1 MTDRRAGESE
11 GEVCGGIFAF
21 FALRALGADRAL
33 QSSLSARRL
42 AGVGRAE
49 IPIAVVTNVR
59 GDAVRAG
66 STVSSFWRRDII
78 RRAVRQQHGVH
89 VAAKFVLALVGDGFY
104 ASAVLAS
111 APAARLRRLVDCGY
125 EAGFIFGG
133 EAGEVADL
141 GLQLRPNR
149 QRRLCAGVRVWIRTT
164 LDDAELC
171 IYGWSRSTAV
181 GRATIHAYAQGTAVL
196 CQHLMRYDAAVADIG
211 KRNAP
216 AAALENRIFYQQTP
230 VLRKNKINDFADR
243 PARQRL
249 PLDYICTVAAY
260 VDFYHDITPYIFTRP
275 WYALAFFCPTYGV
288 AFTTAPLI
296 IIRAVVLSLVPLC
309 VVFEPEPVPSVW
321 DVAYDVM

>member
-1 MTDRRAGESE
+1 MAASSPFSP
-11 GEVCGGIFAF
+11 CGPW
-21 FALRALGADRAL
+21 GADRAL

-133 EAGEVADL
+133 EVGEVADL

-196 CQHLMRYDAAVADIG
+196 CQHLMRYDAAVADIVSAMRRPLPSKTAYFIS
-211 KRNAP
+211 KRQSSVKTKLMTLPTVPLVSGSRSITSA
-216 AAALENRIFYQQTP
+216 
-230 VLRKNKINDFADR
+230 
-243 PARQRL
+243 RL
-249 PLDYICTVAAY
+249 PLMWT
-260 VDFYHDITPYIFTRP
+260 FITISP
-275 WYALAFFCPTYGV
+275 PT
-288 AFTTAPLI
+288 FS
-296 IIRAVVLSLVPLC
+296 RARGMP
-309 VVFEPEPVPSVW
+309 
-321 DVAYDVM
+321 